1 MGHLVSMP
9 SLSVCVWV
17 CVCVCVC
24 VCARVCVCFPEVSEM
39 VMPLTPMQGR
49 LNSWYWLCEHLP
61 LRIQTI
67 QFYFNWGLQTEREE
81 VPRLHVAHTH
91 KHTHTHS
98 HSGIHKHTA
107 AHTLR
112 LRVEC
117 VILQWY
123 RLNRILTPLCWSLT
137 ETNALN
143 ITKAVCVCVCA
154 CVFRSVCV
162 CVCVC
167 VCMGVCVCVFF
178 DCCFRCV
185 ALWIAD
191 THGTTNVPLAS
202 TQIKIKQ

>member
-1 MGHLVSMP
+1 MGMP
-9 SLSVCVWV
+9 SL
-17 CVCVCVC
+17 CVCVY
-24 VCARVCVCFPEVSEM
+24 FPEVSEM

-81 VPRLHVAHTH
+81 VPRLHVAHTQ
-91 KHTHTHS
+91 THT
-98 HSGIHKHTA
+98 HKHTA

-123 RLNRILTPLCWSLT
+123 RLNRILTPLCWSHT

-143 ITKAVCVCVCA
+143 ITKAA
-154 CVFRSVCV
+154 CVYMRVHTLCLYVCTFLLLFQMCSSLNIHYTWEYKCAT
-162 CVCVC
+162 CVNVNQNKTIIYI
-167 VCMGVCVCVFF
+167 
-178 DCCFRCV
+178 
-185 ALWIAD
+185 IAPW
-191 THGTTNVPLAS
+191 NSLCP
-202 TQIKIKQ
+202 